1 MPSPLVRKLLI
12 KVAAG
17 EGNYLIPGSTDNAD
31 VGAKGMQ
38 HMQYLGA
45 HAPTS
50 PEAMAYIKQHNIP
63 AASAKFYYDQ
73 GQTAITS
80 LNDPNSWRG
89 SGDAGWTPQS
99 LIKNPAFQQIQQNM
113 TASVG
118 GAAAA
123 PMVARTEF
131 AKAHP
136 FTDTWLGYAADRL
149 PDLFGGQTARNAFT
163 AGYVAEHP
171 EVLDEVKGQVMQGA
185 GGAFSTDSDL
195 WRKAVTAAGTGYA
208 RHKFDN
214 WFDKSTGMGNA
225 MNGLAN
231 FSLGLA
237 SKVPGY
243 DSAVNGIANWQYGD
257 QFKQIG
263 SQIANYGKPQKPVQ
277 PPAPTIKPPVQ

>member
-1 MPSPLVRKLLI
+1 
-12 KVAAG
+12 
-17 EGNYLIPGSTDNAD
+17 
-31 VGAKGMQ
+31 
-38 HMQYLGA
+38 MQYLGA

-50 PEAMAYIKQHNIP
+50 PEAMAYMKQHNVP
-63 AASAKFYYDQ
+63 AASAQFYYDQ
-73 GQTAITS
+73 GQTAITA

-89 SGDAGWTPQS
+89 SDAAGWTPQS
-99 LIKNPAFQQIQQNM
+99 LIQNPAFQQIQQNM

-123 PMVARTEF
+123 PMLARTPTGQ
-131 AKAHP
+131 AHP
-136 FTDTWLGYAADRL
+136 PTETWLGQAANWI
-149 PDLFGGQTARNAFT
+149 PDSVGGETARNALY
-163 AGYVAEHP
+163 AYQHP
-171 EVLDEVKGQVMQGA
+171 NAVKEVESQVMQGA

-214 WFDKSTGMGNA
+214 WFDKSTGMGAA

-263 SQIANYGKPQKPVQ
+263 PQIANYGKPQPPAQ
-277 PPAPTIKPPVQ
+277 PPAQ

>member
-1 MPSPLVRKLLI
+1 MHSPLVRKLLI

-17 EGNYLIPGSTDNAD
+17 EGNYLIPGSTDNAA
-31 VGAKGMQ
+31 VGATGMQ

-50 PEAMAYIKQHNIP
+50 PEAMAYMKQHNIP
-63 AASAKFYYDQ
+63 AASAQFYYDQ
-73 GQTAITS
+73 GQTAITA

-89 SGDAGWTPQS
+89 SDAAGWTPQS

-118 GAAAA
+118 GAAAG
-123 PMVARTEF
+123 PMLARTEY
-131 AKAHP
+131 AKNNP
-136 FTDTWLGYAADRL
+136 PNTWLNLL
-149 PDLFGGQTARNAFT
+149 PDWIPGSETARNAVY
-163 AGYVAEHP
+163 AYQHP
-171 EVLDEVKGQVMQGA
+171 NAVNEVKGQVMQGA

-263 SQIANYGKPQKPVQ
+263 PQIANYGKPQPPAQ
-277 PPAPTIKPPVQ
+277 PPAQ

>member
-1 MPSPLVRKLLI
+1 MHSPLVRKLLI

-17 EGNYLIPGSTDNAD
+17 EINYLVRGSTDNAD
-31 VGAKGMQ
+31 VGAKAMQ

-50 PEAMAYIKQHNIP
+50 PEAMAYTKQHNIP
-63 AASAKFYYDQ
+63 AAAAQFYYDQ

-89 SGDAGWTPQS
+89 SGAAGWTAQS
-99 LIKNPAFQQIQQNM
+99 LTDNPAFQQIRQNM
-113 TASVG
+113 TAG
-118 GAAAA
+118 FDGAAAA
-123 PMVARTEF
+123 PMVARTDY
-131 AKAHP
+131 ARAHP
-136 FTDTWLGYAADRL
+136 PTGTLLGRVANL
-149 PDLFGGQTARNAFT
+149 IPDSVGGETARNAL
-163 AGYVAEHP
+163 YVAQHP
-171 EVLDEVKGQVMQGA
+171 EVLNEVKGQVMQGA
-185 GGAFSTDSDL
+185 GGAFNTNSDL

-263 SQIANYGKPQKPVQ
+263 SQIANSGNPQPPVQPPTNTPVQ
-277 PPAPTIKPPVQ
+277 PPAQ

>member
-1 MPSPLVRKLLI
+1 MHSPLVRKLLVKI
-12 KVAAG
+12 ADG
-17 EGNYLIPGSTDNAD
+17 EGNYQIEGIPNNAD

-50 PEAMAYIKQHNIP
+50 PEAMAYMKQHNIP

-80 LNDPNSWRG
+80 LNDPNTWRG
-89 SGDAGWTPQS
+89 SGAAGWTPKS
-99 LIKNPAFQQIQQNM
+99 LIQNPAFQQIQQNM
-113 TASVG
+113 TASVD

-123 PMVARTEF
+123 PMLARTDY
-131 AKAHP
+131 AKNNPPNPLFNYVPGWTPGKETAINAV
-136 FTDTWLGYAADRL
+136 YAL
-149 PDLFGGQTARNAFT
+149 QPDAVN
-163 AGYVAEHP
+163 
-171 EVLDEVKGQVMQGA
+171 EVKGQVMQGA

-263 SQIANYGKPQKPVQ
+263 PQIANYGKPQTPVQPPVQ
-277 PPAPTIKPPVQ
+277 PPAQPPTR

>member
-1 MPSPLVRKLLI
+1 MHSPLVRKLLI

-17 EGNYLIPGSTDNAD
+17 EGNYLIPGSADNAA

-50 PEAMAYIKQHNIP
+50 PEAMAYMKQHNVP
-63 AASAKFYYDQ
+63 AASAQFYYDQ
-73 GQTAITS
+73 GQTAITA

-89 SGDAGWTPQS
+89 SGAAGWTPQS
-99 LIKNPAFQQIQQNM
+99 LIQNPAFQQIQQNM

-123 PMVARTEF
+123 PMLARTPTGQ
-131 AKAHP
+131 AHP
-136 FTDTWLGYAADRL
+136 PTETWLGQAANWI
-149 PDLFGGQTARNAFT
+149 PDSVGGETARNALY
-163 AGYVAEHP
+163 AYQHP
-171 EVLDEVKGQVMQGA
+171 NAVKEVESQVMQGA

-214 WFDKSTGMGNA
+214 WFDKSTGMGAA

-263 SQIANYGKPQKPVQ
+263 PQIANYGKQQ
-277 PPAPTIKPPVQ
+277 TPPTQ